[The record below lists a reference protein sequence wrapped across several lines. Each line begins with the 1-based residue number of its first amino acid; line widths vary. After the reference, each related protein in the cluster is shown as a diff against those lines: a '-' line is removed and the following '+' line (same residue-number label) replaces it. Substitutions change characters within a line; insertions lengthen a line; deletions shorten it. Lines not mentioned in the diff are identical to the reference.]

1 MLVEESNKFSAK
13 LDFFD
18 ILSNM
23 ADLRMALLLDL
34 KTYFHEMVS
43 TAIAQRNLR
52 TYPMVT
58 KYLVDLLEFYAV
70 SENFINNETLAEM
83 YLKAMQEEST
93 ALRTEKFKK
102 LGDISLYVSG
112 FFGDSLKRKVVDIDY
127 YAEIGG
133 QAYMLLSKE
142 VKEDTYAKVYGEF
155 SKKFLDFVDVLT
167 IISQKSLVQSNEDL
181 LRLYDRYVSTGSEL
195 AKEQLVEKGL
205 IPAERKKLRQ

>member
-1 MLVEESNKFSAK
+1 
-13 LDFFD
+13 
-18 ILSNM
+18 M

-43 TAIAQRNLR
+43 TAIVQRNLK

-70 SENFINNETLAEM
+70 TDNFINNETLAEM

-102 LGDISLYVSG
+102 LGDISLYISG

-155 SKKFLDFVDVLT
+155 SKRFLDFVDVLT